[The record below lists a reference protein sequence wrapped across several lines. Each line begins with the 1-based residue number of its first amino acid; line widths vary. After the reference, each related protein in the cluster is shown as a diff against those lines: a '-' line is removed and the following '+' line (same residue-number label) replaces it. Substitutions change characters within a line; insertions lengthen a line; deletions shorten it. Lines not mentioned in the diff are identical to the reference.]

1 MSSIKKLG
9 NQIIV
14 YGLGHFIARFINFTL
29 LPLYTH
35 RFNPQ
40 DYGVIT
46 LVFAFIA
53 FSSVLFTYGMDVAF
67 MRFYG
72 MEKKTKDKQMIF
84 STSFISILI
93 STFFIGGL
101 YFYFSDKIAS
111 FTIGIEYKNL
121 IQLSVGILSFD
132 ALIALPKILLRLQD
146 KPYHFIFLEL
156 SHVLLVLVL
165 NIWWIG
171 IKGFG
176 VDYIFISNL
185 IASGFVFILCIP
197 FIINS
202 FQIKFTIP
210 RWNELIIFALP
221 YIPAGLANLL
231 NELVDRYMIKWM
243 VDENAVGLYSSSYKL
258 GIFMLIV
265 IMAFKFAWQPFYL
278 KEADNKDAPIL
289 FAKVGT
295 YFLLVMFFLFLSIS
309 FFINEFVQIPIFGR
323 TIIHQNYWDS
333 LNIIPVVL
341 LAYII
346 LGVFII
352 QLPGI
357 YIKKKNLWIPVLN
370 GSAAIINI
378 ITNIILIPLY
388 GYKSAAVATLL
399 SYSAMVILQYIIVKQ
414 FYPIKW
420 EWWRIVS
427 IVLVTGIL
435 FFIWKWCN
443 ESFLI
448 GIINIAIYP
457 TLFFIIPF
465 FSSSEKKYIRSFLF
479 IEN

>member
-1 MSSIKKLG
+1 M
-9 NQIIV
+9 
-14 YGLGHFIARFINFTL
+14 
-29 LPLYTH
+29 
-35 RFNPQ
+35 
-40 DYGVIT
+40 
-46 LVFAFIA
+46 
-53 FSSVLFTYGMDVAF
+53 
-67 MRFYG
+67 
-72 MEKKTKDKQMIF
+72 
-84 STSFISILI
+84 
-93 STFFIGGL
+93 
-101 YFYFSDKIAS
+101 
-111 FTIGIEYKNL
+111 
-121 IQLSVGILSFD
+121 SFD

-185 IASGFVFILCIP
+185 IASGFVFILSIP
-197 FIINS
+197 FVINS
-202 FQIKFTIP
+202 FQLKFTIP
-210 RWNELIIFALP
+210 RWNELIIFAVP
-221 YIPAGLANLL
+221 YIPAGLANLI

-295 YFLLVMFFLFLSIS
+295 YFLLVTFFLFLSIS
-309 FFINEFVQIPIFGR
+309 FFINDFVQISIFGR
-323 TIIHQNYWDS
+323 TIINQNYWDS
-333 LNIIPVVL
+333 LNIIPIVL

-357 YIKKKNLWIPVLN
+357 YIKKKNIWIPVLN

-420 EWWRIVS
+420 EWGRIVS
-427 IVLVTGIL
+427 IVFVTAVL
-435 FFIWKWCN
+435 FFIWKWCD
-443 ESFLI
+443 ESFII
-448 GIINIAIYP
+448 GIINIVIYP